1 MAVGE
6 ICNREVV
13 IIEKNASIHE
23 AIKLMRKYHVGDV
36 VVVEERFGQHV
47 PIGILTDRDIIVEL
61 LAEQV
66 DINSVNVGDVMSY
79 EIKIARE
86 GDDLIETIKR
96 MRSAGVRRM
105 PVVSEQ
111 GGLVGIL
118 TLDDLMD
125 LMAEM
130 LNDFIALIKKEQ
142 TKEKNI
148 RQ

>member
-1 MAVGE
+1 MTVGE
-6 ICNREVV
+6 VCNREVV
-13 IIEKNASIHE
+13 IIEKNGSISDTIE
-23 AIKLMRKYHVGDV
+23 LMRKYHVGDV
-36 VVVEERFGQHV
+36 VVVEERVGQRV
-47 PIGILTDRDIIVEL
+47 PIGILTDRDIVIEL
-61 LAEQV
+61 LAEDV
-66 DINSVNVGDVMSY
+66 NISSVNVSDVMSY
-79 EIKIARE
+79 EIKLARE

-105 PVVSEQ
+105 PVVSKK

-130 LNDFIALIKKEQ
+130 LSDFVALIKKEQ
-142 TKEKNI
+142 TKEKKI